1 MFDSA
6 REVLKSSHTAE
17 KIAWPFREQVQSVH
31 VYILASTHQDE
42 HYTQSKEAKK

>member
-6 REVLKSSHTAE
+6 KEVLKSSHTTE
-17 KIAWPFREQVQSVH
+17 KFAWYFREQVQSMH